1 MQPTQPKQENPKR
14 SRKRIGVG
22 VLTLLGISGL
32 IYVVVAPRAIDA
44 DLTLVRRGKFQE
56 VIKTDGKLRSKDR
69 FIVSAF
75 ADGDIKRVDLKIGD
89 PIKKGEKV
97 TELYWDI
104 KYEPVKS
111 PITGVISKV
120 FRESAG
126 PIRRGEPIV
135 EVVDP
140 EKLEVV
146 VDLLTT
152 DAARVSPKNP
162 VKITGWG
169 GETAIQ
175 GEVVRVSKAG
185 FTKPSALG
193 VEEERTEV
201 TVDLKNV
208 KKGLLSKVGSN
219 FHVDV
224 EIIISSQEGALVVP
238 IGAVFR
244 SGSEWAVYQVL
255 DDHARL
261 KPIQIVRR
269 GSDEVMIEKGLVE
282 GDQIILYPSD
292 LIKDGNRIREMKSKT
307 STPR

>member
-1 MQPTQPKQENPKR
+1 MQPSQPQRENPKS
-14 SRKRIGVG
+14 SRKKISVA

-32 IYVVVAPRAIDA
+32 IYGVAIPRAIDA
-44 DLTLVRRGKFQE
+44 ELTLVRRGRFQE
-56 VIKTDGKLRSKDR
+56 VIKTDGRLRSKDR

-75 ADGDIKRVDLKIGD
+75 ADGDIKRVDFKIGD
-89 PIKKGEKV
+89 PVKKGEPV
-97 TELYWDI
+97 TKLYWDI

-140 EKLEVV
+140 AKLEVV
-146 VDLLTT
+146 IELLTT

-201 TVDLKNV
+201 IVDLKHA
-208 KKGLLSKVGSN
+208 KKDLLSRVGSN

-224 EIIISSQEGALVVP
+224 EIVISSQEGALIIP
-238 IGAVFR
+238 IGAIFR
-244 SGSEWAVYQVL
+244 SGSEWAVYQIL
-255 DDHARL
+255 GGRARL
-261 KPIQIVRR
+261 RLIQIARR
-269 GSDEVMIEKGLVE
+269 GNDEVMIEKGLEE
-282 GDQIILYPSD
+282 GDQVILYPND
-292 LIKDGNRIREMKSKT
+292 LIKDGTRIREMKSRT